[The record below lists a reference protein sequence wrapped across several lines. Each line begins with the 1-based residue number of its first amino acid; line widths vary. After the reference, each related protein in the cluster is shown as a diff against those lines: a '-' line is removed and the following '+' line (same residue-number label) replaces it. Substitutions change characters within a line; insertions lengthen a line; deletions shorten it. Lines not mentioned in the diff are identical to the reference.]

1 MPSISGCASSASGGL
16 GPGLAPGC
24 RLPGGGILGITRHLT
39 TRRRCTESGRRCEK
53 SGLPWGQQEP
63 GAPGDTQV
71 PSQTLA
77 GGADIIE
84 RRLCTGRAVALCL
97 GSLIGPWHQGAEL
110 DSTQPE
116 ASCLACPST
125 TSVCTAGPGWDGSD
139 STLSGELWTHGHRA
153 VESSSVLS
161 KGLWPPLLESPLR
174 SPPATSGLLSRG
186 AWSHGS

>member
-1 MPSISGCASSASGGL
+1 MPSISGCASSASGGP

-24 RLPGGGILGITRHLT
+24 RLPGGGILGIIRHLT
-39 TRRRCTESGRRCEK
+39 HGDARSRAGAARSQGCRGVGGSQGHRGTHRCLPRPWLE
-53 SGLPWGQQEP
+53 GLT
-63 GAPGDTQV
+63 A
-71 PSQTLA
+71 
-77 GGADIIE
+77 IIE
-84 RRLCTGRAVALCL
+84 RRLCTGRAAALCL
-97 GSLIGPWHQGAEL
+97 DSLIGPWHQGPEL

-116 ASCLACPST
+116 ASCLACLLP

-153 VESSSVLS
+153 VESSRVLS

-186 AWSHGS
+186 PWSHGS